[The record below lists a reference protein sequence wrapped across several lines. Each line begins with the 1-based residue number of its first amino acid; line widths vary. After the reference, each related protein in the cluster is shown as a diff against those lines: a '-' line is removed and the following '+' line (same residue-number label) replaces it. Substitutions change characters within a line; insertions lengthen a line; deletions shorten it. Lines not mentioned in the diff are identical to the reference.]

1 MTRWLFVLFFF
12 GCGSSGTFFESPG
25 GSGKIRSGVN
35 EGNEAIAFSGTT
47 RTGEN
52 FELESHRG
60 KPVVMV
66 FWASWCGPCM
76 QEIPH
81 INALVEEYGDAVEIT
96 GINMSEAKAKVY
108 MTQKK
113 MGMNYKTVMDL
124 KGEIANAWR
133 VRKLPLMV
141 VVDKEGVI
149 RFRGIGSEQKLKNL
163 LDRLV
168 AG

>member
-1 MTRWLFVLFFF
+1 MTRLLFVLFFF
-12 GCGSSGTFFESPG
+12 GCGSSGTFFESAG
-25 GSGKIRSGVN
+25 SSGKILTGVN

-47 RTGEN
+47 RTGRD
-52 FELESHRG
+52 FELETHRG
-60 KPVVMV
+60 KPVVMI

-81 INALVEEYGDAVEIT
+81 INALVKEYGDGVQIM

-113 MGMNYKTVMDL
+113 MGMNYETVMDP

-141 VVDKEGVI
+141 VVDKAGVI
-149 RFRGIGSEQKLKNL
+149 RFRGIGNEQKLKNL